1 MTIGTEGPAL
11 RREHTDAGFDADRG
25 SSSPT
30 DPSASARRRKLRL
43 FLAQRGAMVALVW
56 IVFLILVAILAPLV
70 TWHDPISQNLLNTF
84 ARPSW
89 SHPLGTDDLGRDVLS
104 RLVYGARV
112 SLQVSFEVVG
122 IALAFAIPI
131 GIYAGY
137 RGGQVDNVLMR
148 FMDAGLSF
156 PPLVLALAIAGVLG
170 PGLNN
175 AVLAISAV
183 FVPSFVRL
191 IRGQTLAIRE
201 EPFIEAS
208 RSLGT
213 PVFVIALRRVL
224 PNVLSALM
232 VQISLSLG
240 GALLAEA
247 ALSFL
252 GLGVQ
257 PPEPSWGSMLQEAY
271 NTGLFSHPW
280 SLVIPG
286 VAIALTVLAFN
297 ALGDG
302 LSAAF
307 HGLERK
313 GHRLRGPT
321 TRGRG
326 LTAVTAPGPIG
337 EMDPSVVPVALPAS
351 MGSRRTECPV
361 LTIENLCVEVATPD
375 GPVSVV
381 EDVSLEIE
389 AGETLGLV
397 GESGSG
403 KSVTSLAVMRL
414 LPSPPFSIVRG
425 SVRLEGCEVLGLG
438 FEEVRQLRGQRMSM
452 IFQDPMTSLN
462 PALTVGFQLS
472 EAIRTHD
479 RTSRADA
486 KGRSVELLE
495 RVGVPDPARRLRS
508 YPHQLSGGLRQRVM
522 IAMALS
528 CHPRLLIADEP
539 TTALDVTIQA
549 QILDLLREL
558 AKSDGLSVLF
568 VTHDLGVVAEICDS
582 VAVMY
587 AGQIVE
593 RAPVSGIFTSPR
605 HPYTEGLIA
614 ASRLRDSEEDLVAI
628 PGQVP
633 FLGDMP
639 TGCRFHLRCPY
650 ARDECATV
658 SPALEIRDSRS
669 ARCLRQD
676 ALNLQGAVS

>member
-11 RREHTDAGFDADRG
+11 RREDTDGGFDADRG

-30 DPSASARRRKLRL
+30 DPSTSARRRKLRL
-43 FLAQRGAMVALVW
+43 FLAQRGAMMALAW

-131 GIYAGY
+131 GIYSGF

-213 PVFVIALRRVL
+213 PTFVIALRRVL

-307 HGLERK
+307 HGLERR
-313 GHRLRGPT
+313 GHRLRGPYY
-321 TRGRG
+321 R
-326 LTAVTAPGPIG
+326 I
-337 EMDPSVVPVALPAS
+337 
-351 MGSRRTECPV
+351 
-361 LTIENLCVEVATPD
+361 
-375 GPVSVV
+375 
-381 EDVSLEIE
+381 
-389 AGETLGLV
+389 
-397 GESGSG
+397 
-403 KSVTSLAVMRL
+403 
-414 LPSPPFSIVRG
+414 
-425 SVRLEGCEVLGLG
+425 
-438 FEEVRQLRGQRMSM
+438 
-452 IFQDPMTSLN
+452 
-462 PALTVGFQLS
+462 
-472 EAIRTHD
+472 
-479 RTSRADA
+479 
-486 KGRSVELLE
+486 
-495 RVGVPDPARRLRS
+495 
-508 YPHQLSGGLRQRVM
+508 
-522 IAMALS
+522 S
-528 CHPRLLIADEP
+528 C
-539 TTALDVTIQA
+539 
-549 QILDLLREL
+549 
-558 AKSDGLSVLF
+558 F
-568 VTHDLGVVAEICDS
+568 
-582 VAVMY
+582 M
-587 AGQIVE
+587 
-593 RAPVSGIFTSPR
+593 
-605 HPYTEGLIA
+605 
-614 ASRLRDSEEDLVAI
+614 
-628 PGQVP
+628 
-633 FLGDMP
+633 
-639 TGCRFHLRCPY
+639 
-650 ARDECATV
+650 
-658 SPALEIRDSRS
+658 
-669 ARCLRQD
+669 
-676 ALNLQGAVS
+676 